1 VPNDQVSV
9 EVESLA
15 FGGDAVGRQQG
26 GEGARAADDGRATF
40 VPLAAPGERARV
52 RIERE
57 KGKVAW
63 GELVAIERSGPDRVP
78 PPCPLFGT
86 CGGCQWQHVTLAAQ
100 HAAKRAIV
108 ERALGMPV
116 TAFVAASPPFGY
128 RDRAKLAVGPGG
140 TLGFRAR
147 RSHDL
152 VDVPACPL
160 FGPDLARAL
169 PALRSTARGLAA
181 GVEID
186 AQAGND
192 GVHVNVAQA
201 DPTSAAHARRE
212 FAWVSASYAGASPSR
227 GDRDPSRVPK
237 TIDRLGAAGVV
248 GLSLAGKPTLG
259 RPDVDVA
266 EPGAAPLRVPA
277 DGFAQVGRA
286 GNAALI
292 ATVMEA
298 VGLSPGVVFELY
310 AGSGNLTRHLVRG
323 GATTVAASDG
333 DPAAIARGARNVP
346 EAAWSLRPPAG
357 EADTVVLDPP
367 RDGADKAHLA
377 VAARARRRVVYVSCD
392 PQTLQRDARLLKAA
406 GFDLTAAVALDL
418 MPQTFHVEVVATFD
432 RAGAG

>member
-1 VPNDQVSV
+1 VFNDQVSV

-15 FGGDAVGRQQG
+15 PGGDAVGRQQG

-40 VPLAAPGERARV
+40 VPLAAPGERVRA

-63 GELVAIERSGPDRVP
+63 GELTAIERPGPDRVP

-100 HAAKRAIV
+100 HAAKHAIV
-108 ERALGMPV
+108 ERAVGVPV
-116 TAFVAASPPFGY
+116 PDVVVAGPPYGY
-128 RDRAKLAVGPGG
+128 RERAKLAVGPGG

-147 RSHDL
+147 RSHDV

-160 FGPDLARAL
+160 FGEELARAL
-169 PALRSTARGLAA
+169 PALRGTARALAP

-186 AQAGND
+186 VQAGSD
-192 GVHVNVAQA
+192 GVHVNVAHA

-212 FAWVSASYAGASPSR
+212 
-227 GDRDPSRVPK
+227 
-237 TIDRLGAAGVV
+237 IDRLGAAGVV
-248 GLSLAGKPTLG
+248 GLALAGKPTLG

-266 EPGAAPLRVPA
+266 EPGSPPLRVPA

-286 GNAALI
+286 GNAALV
-292 ATVMEA
+292 AAAMQA
-298 VGLSPGVVFELY
+298 VGPSPGVVLELY
-310 AGSGNLTRHLVRG
+310 AGSGNLTRHLVRV
-323 GATTVAASDG
+323 ATAVSACDG

-367 RDGADKAHLA
+367 REGADRAHLT
-377 VAARARRRVVYVSCD
+377 AASRARRRIVYVSCD
-392 PQTLQRDARLLKAA
+392 PQTLGRDARALRAA
-406 GFDLTAAVALDL
+406 GFELTGAVALDL

-432 RAGAG
+432 RAGATGAK

>member
-1 VPNDQVSV
+1 VFNDQVSV

-15 FGGDAVGRQQG
+15 PGGDAVGRQQG

-40 VPLAAPGERARV
+40 VPLAAPGERVRA

-63 GELVAIERSGPDRVP
+63 GELTAIERPGPDRVP

-108 ERALGMPV
+108 ERAVGVPV
-116 TAFVAASPPFGY
+116 PDVVAAGPPFGY
-128 RDRAKLAVGPGG
+128 RERAKLAVGPGG

-147 RSHDL
+147 RSHDV

-160 FGPDLARAL
+160 FGDPLARAL
-169 PALRSTARGLAA
+169 PALRGTARALAA

-186 AQAGND
+186 VQAGSD
-192 GVHVNVAQA
+192 GVHVNVAHA

-212 FAWVSASYAGASPSR
+212 
-227 GDRDPSRVPK
+227 
-237 TIDRLGAAGVV
+237 IDRLEAAGVV
-248 GLSLAGKPTLG
+248 GLALAGKPTLG
-259 RPDVDVA
+259 RPDVDAA
-266 EPGAAPLRVPA
+266 EPGSPPLRVPS

-286 GNAALI
+286 GNAALV
-292 ATVMEA
+292 AAAMQA
-298 VGLSPGVVFELY
+298 VGASPGVVLELY
-310 AGSGNLTRHLVRG
+310 AGSGNLTRHLVRV
-323 GATTVAASDG
+323 ATAVSACDG

-346 EAAWSLRPPAG
+346 GAAWSLRPPAG

-367 RDGADKAHLA
+367 REGADRAHLT
-377 VAARARRRVVYVSCD
+377 AASRARRRIVYVSCD
-392 PQTLQRDARLLKAA
+392 PQTLGRDARALRAA
-406 GFDLTAAVALDL
+406 GFELTGAVALDL

-432 RAGAG
+432 RAGVAAAK